1 MGIGVTEVSQGG
13 DGVAVGGGQVP
24 RPRSP
29 CSAPSGILWHLFQDV
44 GQVFDVGLG
53 TERSVSQALPTGG
66 PCCRLGIQTE
76 APPPSL
82 GGRGVPPKL
91 PTLTQAHT
99 LPCLWSASCSHR
111 MSSGAP

>member
-1 MGIGVTEVSQGG
+1 METGWQLEGG
-13 DGVAVGGGQVP
+13 RFP
-24 RPRSP
+24 
-29 CSAPSGILWHLFQDV
+29 APAHLVQLLLVLWHLFQDV

-53 TERSVSQALPTGG
+53 TGRSVSQALPTGG

-91 PTLTQAHT
+91 LTLTQAHT